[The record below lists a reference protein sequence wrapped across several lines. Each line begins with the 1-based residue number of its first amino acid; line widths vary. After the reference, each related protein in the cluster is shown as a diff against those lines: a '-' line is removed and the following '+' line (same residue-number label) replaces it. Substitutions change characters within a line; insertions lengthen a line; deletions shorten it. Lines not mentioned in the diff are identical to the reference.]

1 MNASQLPAT
10 STDTPHDH
18 RDEDVVDRLK
28 ASQIFR
34 DYQEAFET
42 ATGLPLVLRAVGS
55 FEPPLR
61 GSSQI
66 ASFCRLMGGTSKT
79 CAACLQLQ
87 ATVES
92 EAVTDCKTIECFAGL
107 SESVVPVRI
116 GEKVIAYLQTGQVL
130 MRAPSEKNFRSAMAQ
145 LEKWKATM
153 DVEQLRTAYFETRV
167 ITKARYGAVLRLL
180 NSFAQHL
187 SLLSNELMITQTA
200 PEAPAITK
208 ARAFIAEQLGE
219 ELSLEQVARAANT
232 SPFYFCK
239 IFKAATGLTF
249 TDYVAR
255 ARIEKTKQ
263 LLLNPHTRISEAAY
277 AAGFQSLSQFN
288 RVFRRIVGQAPT
300 TYRENLHG
308 AGEASRS
315 SASLAFAA

>member
-1 MNASQLPAT
+1 MNASRLPTAPT
-10 STDTPHDH
+10 TAPHD
-18 RDEDVVDRLK
+18 RDNDVVARLK
-28 ASQIFR
+28 NSQLFR

-42 ATGLPLVLRAVGS
+42 ATGLPLVLREVGS
-55 FEPPLR
+55 FDPPLR
-61 GSSQI
+61 GSKQI
-66 ASFCRLMGGTSKT
+66 ASFCSLMGGANKS

-87 ATVES
+87 AKMEG
-92 EAVTDCKTIECFAGL
+92 EAVTECKTVECFAGL

-116 GEKVIAYLQTGQVL
+116 GENVIAYLQTGQVF
-130 MRAPSEKNFRSAMAQ
+130 MRPPTEKNFRTAMAQ
-145 LEKWKATM
+145 LEKWKSTI
-153 DVEQLRTAYFETRV
+153 DPEQLRTAFFETRV

-187 SLLSNELMITQTA
+187 SLLSNELMIKQTA
-200 PEAPAITK
+200 PEAPAIAK
-208 ARAFIAEQLGE
+208 ARAFIEEQLGE

-239 IFKAATGLTF
+239 IFKAATGVTF

-263 LLLNPHTRISEAAY
+263 MLLNPHMRISEAAY

-288 RVFRRIVGQAPT
+288 RVFRRIVGEAPT
-300 TYRENLHG
+300 TYREHLHG
-308 AGEASRS
+308 SGATPRA
-315 SASLAFAA
+315 AAPLAFAA